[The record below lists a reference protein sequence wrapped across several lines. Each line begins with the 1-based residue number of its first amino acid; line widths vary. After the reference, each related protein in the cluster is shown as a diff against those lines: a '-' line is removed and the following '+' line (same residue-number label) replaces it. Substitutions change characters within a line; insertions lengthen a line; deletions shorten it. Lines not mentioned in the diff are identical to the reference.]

1 MKQNRSFLIGA
12 LAALMMSCG
21 NKGGM
26 DLSDNEYP
34 VRTIEAQDAAS
45 QTTYPATIKGVQDVE
60 IRPKISGFITKICV
74 CEGQRVNAGQLLFV
88 IDNATY
94 QPSVRQAAAAVSP
107 AKAQLG
113 TAKLTYDNSQQLFKN
128 KVIGQYELQSAQNT
142 YESAKASLAQA
153 QAMLASAKETLDF
166 CYVKSP
172 TSGVIGS
179 LPYKVGALV
188 SASSPDAL
196 TTVSNTSAVEVYF
209 SMTEKD
215 ILAMTKT
222 DGSASAAIGRMPSV
236 KLQLADGSL
245 YDHPGKVVKMSGV
258 INLSTGSTS
267 MIARFDNPK
276 HLLKSGSSG
285 SIIVPYTSNG
295 AIVVPQEAVLQVQDR
310 YFVYV
315 VDNNGK
321 VKYTEVKVD
330 PNDDGVNYVIT
341 AGLKVG
347 DRFVVKGT
355 SSLTDGMAI
364 KPLTEA
370 QYAEKLKKTA
380 QMGADQSDLNK
391 LKKDFGK

>member
-1 MKQNRSFLIGA
+1 MELNKSFLIGA
-12 LAALMMSCG
+12 LAALMISCG
-21 NKGGM
+21 NRGGM
-26 DLSDNEYP
+26 NLSDNEYP
-34 VRTIEAQDAAS
+34 VRTVEAQDAAS

-74 CEGQRVNAGQLLFV
+74 REGQRVNAGQLLFV

-94 QPSVRQAAAAVSP
+94 QAAVRQASAAVNT
-107 AKAQLG
+107 ARAQLG

-142 YESAKASLAQA
+142 YESARAALAQA
-153 QAMLASAKETLDF
+153 QASLASAKETLGF
-166 CYVKSP
+166 CYIKSP

-188 SASSPDAL
+188 SASNTNAL
-196 TTVSNTSAVEVYF
+196 TTVSNASAVEVYF

-215 ILAMTKT
+215 VLDMTKA
-222 DGSASAAIGRMPSV
+222 DGSVSAAIARMPVV
-236 KLQLADGSL
+236 KLQLADGTI
-245 YDHPGKVVKMSGV
+245 YDHPGRVTKMSGV
-258 INLSTGSTS
+258 IDPSTGSTS

-285 SIIVPYTSNG
+285 AIIVPHTNNA
-295 AIVVPQEAVLQVQDR
+295 AIVVPQEAVTQVQDR

-315 VDNNGK
+315 VGPDGK

-341 AGLKVG
+341 GGLKVG

-380 QMGADQSDLNK
+380 QMGADQGDLNK

>member
-34 VRTIEAQDAAS
+34 VRMIEAQDAAS

-94 QPSVRQAAAAVSP
+94 QASVRQAAAAVST

-285 SIIVPYTSNG
+285 SIIVPHTSNG

-355 SSLTDGMAI
+355 SSLTDGIVI

>member
-34 VRTIEAQDAAS
+34 VRMIEAQDAAS

-60 IRPKISGFITKICV
+60 IRPKVSGFITKICV

-94 QPSVRQAAAAVSP
+94 QASVRQAAAAVST

>member
-60 IRPKISGFITKICV
+60 IRPKVSGFITKICV

-94 QPSVRQAAAAVSP
+94 QASVRQAAAAVNT

-267 MIARFDNPK
+267 MIARIDNPK

-285 SIIVPYTSNG
+285 SIIVPHTSNG

-355 SSLTDGMAI
+355 SSLTDGMTI

>member
-34 VRTIEAQDAAS
+34 VRMIEAQDAAS

-94 QPSVRQAAAAVSP
+94 QASVRQAAAAVST

-267 MIARFDNPK
+267 IIARFDNPK

-285 SIIVPYTSNG
+285 SIIVPHTSNG

>member
-1 MKQNRSFLIGA
+1 MELNKSFLIGA
-12 LAALMMSCG
+12 LAALMISCG
-21 NKGGM
+21 NRGGM
-26 DLSDNEYP
+26 NLSDNEYP
-34 VRTIEAQDAAS
+34 VRTVEAQDAAS

-74 CEGQRVNAGQLLFV
+74 REGQRVNAGQLLFV

-94 QPSVRQAAAAVSP
+94 QAAVRQASAAVNT
-107 AKAQLG
+107 ARAQLG

-142 YESAKASLAQA
+142 YESARAALAQA
-153 QAMLASAKETLDF
+153 QASLASAKETLGF
-166 CYVKSP
+166 CYIKSP

-196 TTVSNTSAVEVYF
+196 TTVSNASAVEVYF

-215 ILAMTKT
+215 VLDMTKA
-222 DGSASAAIGRMPSV
+222 DGSVSAAIARMPVV
-236 KLQLADGSL
+236 KLQLADGTI
-245 YDHPGKVVKMSGV
+245 YDHPGRVTKMSGV
-258 INLSTGSTS
+258 IDPSTGSTS

-285 SIIVPYTSNG
+285 AIIIPHTNTG
-295 AIVVPQEAVLQVQDR
+295 AIVVPQEAVTQVQDR
-310 YFVYV
+310 YFVYIV
-315 VDNNGK
+315 GPDGK

-330 PNDDGVNYVIT
+330 PNDDGTNYVIT
-341 AGLKVG
+341 GGLKVG
-347 DRFVVKGT
+347 DRFVTKGT

-364 KPLTEA
+364 KPLTEV

-380 QMGADQSDLNK
+380 QMGADQGDLNK

>member
-60 IRPKISGFITKICV
+60 IRPKVSGFITKICV

-94 QPSVRQAAAAVSP
+94 QASVRQAAAAVNT

-245 YDHPGKVVKMSGV
+245 YDHPGKVVKMSG
-258 INLSTGSTS
+258 
-267 MIARFDNPK
+267 
-276 HLLKSGSSG
+276 
-285 SIIVPYTSNG
+285 
-295 AIVVPQEAVLQVQDR
+295 
-310 YFVYV
+310 
-315 VDNNGK
+315 
-321 VKYTEVKVD
+321 
-330 PNDDGVNYVIT
+330 
-341 AGLKVG
+341 
-347 DRFVVKGT
+347 
-355 SSLTDGMAI
+355 
-364 KPLTEA
+364 
-370 QYAEKLKKTA
+370 
-380 QMGADQSDLNK
+380 
-391 LKKDFGK
+391 

>member
-1 MKQNRSFLIGA
+1 MKQNRSFLISA

-94 QPSVRQAAAAVSP
+94 QASVRQAAAAVST

-188 SASSPDAL
+188 SATSPDAL
-196 TTVSNTSAVEVYF
+196 TTVSNTSAVEV
-209 SMTEKD
+209 
-215 ILAMTKT
+215 
-222 DGSASAAIGRMPSV
+222 
-236 KLQLADGSL
+236 
-245 YDHPGKVVKMSGV
+245 
-258 INLSTGSTS
+258 
-267 MIARFDNPK
+267 
-276 HLLKSGSSG
+276 
-285 SIIVPYTSNG
+285 
-295 AIVVPQEAVLQVQDR
+295 
-310 YFVYV
+310 
-315 VDNNGK
+315 
-321 VKYTEVKVD
+321 
-330 PNDDGVNYVIT
+330 
-341 AGLKVG
+341 
-347 DRFVVKGT
+347 
-355 SSLTDGMAI
+355 
-364 KPLTEA
+364 
-370 QYAEKLKKTA
+370 
-380 QMGADQSDLNK
+380 
-391 LKKDFGK
+391 

>member
-34 VRTIEAQDAAS
+34 VRMIEAQDAAS

-94 QPSVRQAAAAVSP
+94 QASVRQAAAAVST

>member
-94 QPSVRQAAAAVSP
+94 QASVRQAAAAVST

-153 QAMLASAKETLDF
+153 QAMLVSAKETLDF

-172 TSGVIGS
+172 TRGVIGS
-179 LPYKVGALV
+179 RR
-188 SASSPDAL
+188 
-196 TTVSNTSAVEVYF
+196 
-209 SMTEKD
+209 
-215 ILAMTKT
+215 T
-222 DGSASAAIGRMPSV
+222 D
-236 KLQLADGSL
+236 
-245 YDHPGKVVKMSGV
+245 H
-258 INLSTGSTS
+258 
-267 MIARFDNPK
+267 RF
-276 HLLKSGSSG
+276 
-285 SIIVPYTSNG
+285 
-295 AIVVPQEAVLQVQDR
+295 
-310 YFVYV
+310 
-315 VDNNGK
+315 
-321 VKYTEVKVD
+321 
-330 PNDDGVNYVIT
+330 
-341 AGLKVG
+341 
-347 DRFVVKGT
+347 
-355 SSLTDGMAI
+355 
-364 KPLTEA
+364 
-370 QYAEKLKKTA
+370 
-380 QMGADQSDLNK
+380 
-391 LKKDFGK
+391 